1 MLIAII
7 ISLVVVVAAGI
18 LLVTVFL
25 SGDKPSVIDSDDDLD
40 TTISETE
47 APPDET
53 EIPPDET
60 QAPSDETPDDD
71 NEAQPPETSAPPTP
85 DTGYP
90 ALVGVWSSR
99 KWDEPVAG
107 LSEAYAQRAY
117 DTDPVDSAA
126 LLALIEDIRK
136 DMSESQY
143 VYFYVYREDGTGY
156 YLGIFEGGHM
166 YTTYNYHVEGD
177 ILYNTNIVANMEDLP
192 PDWTLDEQ
200 PENTENP
207 FRIVVSDGQERLY
220 ILPDF
225 PEESEYAG
233 ITMDEFMNSPVA
245 EYYFM
250 IKIM

>member
-1 MLIAII
+1 MSKAVLLAII
-7 ISLVVVVAAGI
+7 IGLVVVVAAGI

-25 SGDKPSVIDSDDDLD
+25 SGDKPSVIDSDDDFD
-40 TTISETE
+40 FTIAETE
-47 APPDET
+47 APPE
-53 EIPPDET
+53 ET
-60 QAPSDETPDDD
+60 QAPPEETQAPPEETQAPPEETP
-71 NEAQPPETSAPPTP
+71 PPP

-107 LSEAYAQRAY
+107 LSESYAQRAY

-143 VYFYVYREDGTGY
+143 VYFYVFREDGTGY

-166 YTTYNYHVEGD
+166 YTTYNYHVDGD
-177 ILYNTNIVANMEDLP
+177 ILNSTNMVTNTENIP

-200 PENTENP
+200 PDHAENP